1 MSKYSFSDIFDCDMK
16 CDTKTCTKC
25 KKELPLSEFSWCSGG
40 SYLRTECKKCNNT
53 LSKERKKLKETA
65 PKIPENHI
73 CPICLKPEAE
83 LVGRGGKNNSTFV
96 LDHCHETNTFR
107 GYICQSCN
115 RGLGM
120 FNSVEIIE
128 NAKKYLN
135 GIYLKY

>member
-1 MSKYSFSDIFDCDMK
+1 MILQRFIFLI
-16 CDTKTCTKC
+16 TTG
-25 KKELPLSEFSWCSGG
+25 FF
-40 SYLRTECKKCNNT
+40 YNT
-53 LSKERKKLKETA
+53 IYKRNTTNIKFNHLML
-65 PKIPENHI
+65 IPENHI